1 MLELDEI
8 INSVL
13 IGDCREVLKSIPN
26 ESIDMIL
33 TDPPFGIN
41 YKSGKWHGHY
51 IRGRHRVIPKD
62 ISPIE
67 GDDKIIDFFAEAHRL
82 LKPTGAIYVFGSWR
96 TSDKWKQLIEHHFI
110 LRNKL
115 VWVKN
120 NHTMGSWVHQYRNKY
135 EEILFADKGAH
146 QLRGPKSHSDVLMF
160 NRVRD
165 SKRFHPAEKPVDLLE
180 HLIKE
185 SSDEGSLILDP
196 FAGSGSTLVAAKNL
210 NRRFIGVEIQEPYVE
225 ICSRRLNT

>member
-135 EEILFADKGAH
+135 
-146 QLRGPKSHSDVLMF
+146 
-160 NRVRD
+160 
-165 SKRFHPAEKPVDLLE
+165 LLC
-180 HLIKE
+180 LP
-185 SSDEGSLILDP
+185 SM
-196 FAGSGSTLVAAKNL
+196 
-210 NRRFIGVEIQEPYVE
+210 
-225 ICSRRLNT
+225 